1 MFYNK
6 LNRSVILIIIIG
18 CLCLSILRINKM
30 PPNWESDITLLR
42 EYVVNQQ
49 FTMAHKMLES
59 MRMYN
64 SAHELT
70 YSYREMKRTHRHWR
84 ISFNIDTINQR
95 KNNTIPKIINNAQ
108 LLASKARF
116 WESALLY
123 YQVYNSTMDKEYYYI
138 TKMLIKRELSQ

>member
-1 MFYNK
+1 
-6 LNRSVILIIIIG
+6 
-18 CLCLSILRINKM
+18 M

-49 FTMAHKMLES
+49 FTMPLKMLEG

-84 ISFNIDTINQR
+84 ISFNR
-95 KNNTIPKIINNAQ
+95 EVK
-108 LLASKARF
+108 SKR
-116 WESALLY
+116 
-123 YQVYNSTMDKEYYYI
+123 
-138 TKMLIKRELSQ
+138 